1 MRSFLWKLAFGAIR
15 RCTAA
20 LRGSARGRHRA
31 KGRST
36 FKRTGREWAIDVPTR
51 RVVGRR
57 YKLSPWS
64 GLSISVNT
72 GVLADESDDDV
83 ADAADDGSVQ
93 EVDASGGH
101 AKRLI
106 IEEEVYV
113 PHWARRGTT
122 VRVLALRNKRRL
134 CKIRIDAAAGGGD
147 RQQTLAQ
154 AQAQSHALFAS
165 VDCPGLSMHDGVAVD
180 VTKLFNERCL
190 LLPSCSDGYAVDTT
204 ELLAA
209 MAARSSN
216 ATLSHFA
223 ADANSRICVVMPD
236 LRELIFEQGQP
247 VNVRQ

>member
-15 RCTAA
+15 RCSAA
-20 LRGSARGRHRA
+20 LRGTARGRHRA

-36 FKRTGREWAIDVPTR
+36 FKRTGREWAIDVPAR

-72 GVLADESDDDV
+72 GVLADESDASDDDDV
-83 ADAADDGSVQ
+83 DDVEVDGSIQ
-93 EVDASGGH
+93 EGEANASGCH
-101 AKRLI
+101 AKRLL

-122 VRVLALRNKRRL
+122 VRALALRSKRRL
-134 CKIRIDAAAGGGD
+134 CRRRLDAAAGGGD
-147 RQQTLAQ
+147 RQQAH
-154 AQAQSHALFAS
+154 AQSHALFAS

-190 LLPSCSDGYAVDTT
+190 LSGYAVDTT

-236 LRELIFEQGQP
+236 LRELIFEQGQT
-247 VNVRQ
+247 VNVR